1 MSFATIIRSF
11 FWLVEGHRQQVFVDD
26 TDNILLKSAWR
37 GCYSV
42 LNFLR
47 QMVESWQH
55 RSFGFFFFNLS
66 YISIHCFFLS
76 LSKTL
81 LGAKYIIEMWS
92 FLPFLHNTRDFKSGT
107 ICHVYSSSISCWLS
121 SSLSGYNLRL
131 KILHSPPYNLYLTFK
146 GKKCH

>member
-1 MSFATIIRSF
+1 MILVTYCWSLPEEVVTQ
-11 FWLVEGHRQQVFVDD
+11 FWISWDRWSKVG
-26 TDNILLKSAWR
+26 NIE
-37 GCYSV
+37 V
-42 LNFLR
+42 L
-47 QMVESWQH
+47 
-55 RSFGFFFFNLS
+55 GFFFNLS

-146 GKKCH
+146 GKKMSLREFIHFCREWIHLVSLKGK